1 MVSKLRIIWK
11 RTRMPYFLF
20 IDQATTCLYRATNG
34 HDLDPSGLDRL
45 EANRMARPGPAY
57 SRPSHAAEI
66 LLSQDGKFVYVSNR
80 GHDSIASFQLDSSSG
95 LLTPVS
101 GGSLKSDH
109 YVASGGRIPWG
120 AQRFIYLRGCPG
132 LLILPLP
139 FFSCSSHLCL

>member
-1 MVSKLRIIWK
+1 MRAHKMQLNIIHAWFLNYGLYGNAPVCRTFYSSIKLSPVCIMLLTVMI
-11 RTRMPYFLF
+11 L
-20 IDQATTCLYRATNG
+20 L
-34 HDLDPSGLDRL
+34 DLSGLDRL

-120 AQRFIYLRGCPG
+120 AQRFICVAVLV
-132 LLILPLP
+132 
-139 FFSCSSHLCL
+139 F